1 MLVSWQ
7 ALYCVDEKMEAW
19 VGPRLLDL
27 LVGLTAE
34 TRTSLL
40 KTGGSGKQNLYI
52 SPHPTSSITIP
63 LLEQGRPWLLPVG
76 TCRDGKEREKGKA

>member
-7 ALYCVDEKMEAW
+7 ALYCEDEKMEAW
-19 VGPRLLDL
+19 VGPLLLDL

-40 KTGGSGKQNLYI
+40 KTGGSGKQNPYI
-52 SPHPTSSITIP
+52 SPHHF
-63 LLEQGRPWLLPVG
+63 LYH
-76 TCRDGKEREKGKA
+76 